1 MFNHFVTSAT
11 KGLKMKLIAVLAL
24 VSIVATPAIAASGK
38 KKYQRSHHRSY
49 NQMDRG
55 QQFDRSAARPTC
67 VLSYNRRR
75 IAGCDPDPNIR
86 QSLQDEDAFFRRD

>member
-1 MFNHFVTSAT
+1 
-11 KGLKMKLIAVLAL
+11 MKLITALAL
-24 VSIVATPAIAASGK
+24 ATLVATPAFAANGK
-38 KKYQRSHHRSY
+38 KKQRHYHHSY
-49 NQMDRG
+49 NQMGPQDRQFGRSG
-55 QQFDRSAARPTC
+55 QQPTC